1 MVMSEPEEDAEEVSG
16 QGGEDDI
23 LTGDEA
29 DDLQARLEEA
39 EREREQFKS
48 MAARAQADLVNYRRR
63 AEEEKEEI
71 QRSAKS
77 ALLMK
82 MLSTVDDLDRAIAM
96 MPTDES
102 AGWSEGIQLV
112 RRNVMN
118 MLDTEGVTKVES
130 LGKPYDPSFAE
141 ALLFRETED
150 GEEGTVVE
158 VFREGYMYKDRVL
171 RAAQVVVAKRPEQ
184 PETDDSDSN
193 ETNSD
198 KETA

>member
-1 MVMSEPEEDAEEVSG
+1 MVMSEHEDDAEEVSG

-23 LTGDEA
+23 LAGDEA

-63 AEEEKEEI
+63 AEEEKEEV

-77 ALLMK
+77 NLLMK
-82 MLSTVDDLDRAIAM
+82 TLSTVDDLDRAIAM

-102 AGWSEGIQLV
+102 AGWAEGIQLV
-112 RRNVMN
+112 RRNVVN

-130 LGKPYDPSFAE
+130 LGKPYDPAFAE

-150 GEEGTVVE
+150 GDEGTVVE

-184 PETDDSDSN
+184 PETDDSN

>member
-1 MVMSEPEEDAEEVSG
+1 MVMSEHEDDAEEVSA
-16 QGGEDDI
+16 QDGEDDI
-23 LTGDEA
+23 LAGDDS

-39 EREREQFKS
+39 EREREQFKGI
-48 MAARAQADLVNYRRR
+48 AARAQADLVNYRRR

-96 MPTDES
+96 IPTDES
-102 AGWSEGIQLV
+102 AGWAEGIQLV
-112 RRNVMN
+112 RRNVVN

-130 LGKPYDPSFAE
+130 MGTPYDPAYAE

-150 GEEGTVVE
+150 GDEGTVVE
-158 VFREGYMYKDRVL
+158 VFREGYMYKERVL

-184 PETDDSDSN
+184 PETDDSN

>member
-1 MVMSEPEEDAEEVSG
+1 MSEHEEQTGEVSEVC
-16 QGGEDDI
+16 GEDGI
-23 LTGDEA
+23 SAGDEA
-29 DDLQARLEEA
+29 DDLQARFEEA
-39 EREREQFKS
+39 EREREQFKGI
-48 MAARAQADLVNYRRR
+48 AARAQADLVNYRRR

-71 QRSAKS
+71 RRNAKS

-82 MLSTVDDLDRAIAM
+82 MLSTVDDLDRALAM
-96 MPTDES
+96 IPGDE
-102 AGWSEGIQLV
+102 ATGWGEGIQLV

-118 MLDTEGVTKVES
+118 ALDTEGVAKVES
-130 LGKPYDPSFAE
+130 LGMPYDPAYAE
-141 ALLFRETED
+141 ALLFRETDD
-150 GEEGTVVE
+150 GEEGTVIE

-184 PETDDSDSN
+184 TETAEPNELS

>member
-1 MVMSEPEEDAEEVSG
+1 MVMSEHEDDAEEVSG

-23 LTGDEA
+23 LAGDEA

-63 AEEEKEEI
+63 AEEEKEEV

-77 ALLMK
+77 GLLMK

-112 RRNVMN
+112 RRNVVN

-130 LGKPYDPSFAE
+130 LGKPYDPAYAE

-150 GEEGTVVE
+150 GDEGTVVE

-184 PETDDSDSN
+184 PETDDSN

>member
-1 MVMSEPEEDAEEVSG
+1 MVMSEHEDDAEEVPA
-16 QGGEDDI
+16 QGGEDD
-23 LTGDEA
+23 
-29 DDLQARLEEA
+29 DLQALLEEA
-39 EREREQFKS
+39 EREREQFKGI
-48 MAARAQADLVNYRRR
+48 AARAQADLVNYRRR

-96 MPTDES
+96 IPSDES
-102 AGWSEGIQLV
+102 AGWGEGIQLV
-112 RRNVMN
+112 RRNVVN
-118 MLDTEGVTKVES
+118 MLDTEGVIKVES
-130 LGKPYDPSFAE
+130 LGKPYDPAYAE

-150 GEEGTVVE
+150 GDEGTVVE

-184 PETDDSDSN
+184 TETDDSN
-193 ETNSD
+193 EMNSD

>member
-1 MVMSEPEEDAEEVSG
+1 MVMSEHEDDAEEVSG

-23 LTGDEA
+23 LAGDEA

-82 MLSTVDDLDRAIAM
+82 TLSTVDDLDRAIAM

-102 AGWSEGIQLV
+102 AGWAEGIQLV
-112 RRNVMN
+112 RRNVVN

-130 LGKPYDPSFAE
+130 LGK
-141 ALLFRETED
+141 ALRPRLRR
-150 GEEGTVVE
+150 GPPVPG
-158 VFREGYMYKDRVL
+158 DRGRRRGNGRRGLQGRIYVQGSGAPGRAGRGCQAS
-171 RAAQVVVAKRPEQ
+171 RAAGNR
-184 PETDDSDSN
+184 
-193 ETNSD
+193 
-198 KETA
+198 

>member
-1 MVMSEPEEDAEEVSG
+1 MVMSEHEDDAEELPAE
-16 QGGEDDI
+16 GGEDET
-23 LTGDEA
+23 LAGDEA

-63 AEEEKEEI
+63 VEEEKEEI

-77 ALLMK
+77 VLLMK

-96 MPTDES
+96 IPTDES
-102 AGWSEGIQLV
+102 AGWAEGIQLV
-112 RRNVMN
+112 RRNVVN

-130 LGKPYDPSFAE
+130 MGEPYDPAFAE

-150 GEEGTVVE
+150 GDEGTVVE

-184 PETDDSDSN
+184 PETDDSN

>member
-1 MVMSEPEEDAEEVSG
+1 MVMSEHEDDAEEVPA

-23 LTGDEA
+23 LAGDEA

-39 EREREQFKS
+39 EREREQFKGI
-48 MAARAQADLVNYRRR
+48 AARAQADLVNYRRR
-63 AEEEKEEI
+63 AEEEKVEI

-96 MPTDES
+96 IPTDES
-102 AGWSEGIQLV
+102 AGWGEGIQLV
-112 RRNVMN
+112 QRNVMN
-118 MLDTEGVTKVES
+118 MLDTEGVTKVDS
-130 LGKPYDPSFAE
+130 MGRPYDPAYAE

-150 GEEGTVVE
+150 GDEGTVVE
-158 VFREGYMYKDRVL
+158 VFREGYIYKDRVL

-184 PETDDSDSN
+184 PEPDDSN

>member
-1 MVMSEPEEDAEEVSG
+1 MVMSEHEDDAEEVPA

-23 LTGDEA
+23 PSGDEA
-29 DDLQARLEEA
+29 DDFQARLEEA

-63 AEEEKEEI
+63 VEEEKEEI
-71 QRSAKS
+71 QRSVKS

-82 MLSTVDDLDRAIAM
+82 TLSTVDDLDRAIAM
-96 MPTDES
+96 IPTDES
-102 AGWSEGIQLV
+102 AGWGEGIQLV

-130 LGKPYDPSFAE
+130 LGRLYDPAYAE

-150 GEEGTVVE
+150 GDEGTVVE

-184 PETDDSDSN
+184 PETDDSN
-193 ETNSD
+193 ETNND

>member
-1 MVMSEPEEDAEEVSG
+1 MVMSEHEDDAEEVSG

-23 LTGDEA
+23 LAGDEA

-96 MPTDES
+96 IPTDES
-102 AGWSEGIQLV
+102 AGWAEGIQLV
-112 RRNVMN
+112 RRNVVN

-130 LGKPYDPSFAE
+130 MGKPYDPAYAE

>member
-1 MVMSEPEEDAEEVSG
+1 MVMSEPEDDAEELPAE
-16 QGGEDDI
+16 GGEDDI
-23 LTGDEA
+23 LAGDEA

-96 MPTDES
+96 IPTDES
-102 AGWSEGIQLV
+102 AGWAEGIQLV
-112 RRNVMN
+112 RRNVVN

-130 LGKPYDPSFAE
+130 MGEPYDPAYAE

-184 PETDDSDSN
+184 PETDDSN
-193 ETNSD
+193 ETNND

>member
-1 MVMSEPEEDAEEVSG
+1 MSEHEDDAEEVSG

-23 LTGDEA
+23 LAGDEA

-63 AEEEKEEI
+63 AEEEKEEV

-77 ALLMK
+77 NLLMK
-82 MLSTVDDLDRAIAM
+82 TLSTVDDLDRAIAM

-102 AGWSEGIQLV
+102 AGWAEGIQLV
-112 RRNVMN
+112 RRNVVN

-130 LGKPYDPSFAE
+130 LGKPYDPAFAE

-184 PETDDSDSN
+184 PETDDSN

>member
-1 MVMSEPEEDAEEVSG
+1 MVMSEPEDDAEDIPAE
-16 QGGEDDI
+16 GGEDDI
-23 LTGDEA
+23 LAGDEA

-96 MPTDES
+96 IPTDES
-102 AGWSEGIQLV
+102 AGWAEGIQLV
-112 RRNVMN
+112 RRNVVN

-130 LGKPYDPSFAE
+130 MGEPYDPAYAE

-184 PETDDSDSN
+184 PETDDSN

-198 KETA
+198 KERA

>member
-1 MVMSEPEEDAEEVSG
+1 MVMSEHEDDAEEVPA

-23 LTGDEA
+23 LAGDEA

-39 EREREQFKS
+39 EREREQFKGI
-48 MAARAQADLVNYRRR
+48 AARAQADLVNYRRR
-63 AEEEKEEI
+63 AEEEKVEI
-71 QRSAKS
+71 QLSAKS

-96 MPTDES
+96 IPTDES
-102 AGWSEGIQLV
+102 AGWGEGIQLV

-130 LGKPYDPSFAE
+130 MGKPYDPAFAE

-184 PETDDSDSN
+184 PETDDSN

>member
-1 MVMSEPEEDAEEVSG
+1 MVMSEHEDDAEEIPA

-23 LTGDEA
+23 LAGDEA

-39 EREREQFKS
+39 EREREQFKGI
-48 MAARAQADLVNYRRR
+48 AARAQADLVNYRRR

-82 MLSTVDDLDRAIAM
+82 TLSTVDDLDRAIAM
-96 MPTDES
+96 IPTDES
-102 AGWSEGIQLV
+102 AGWGEGIQLV

-130 LGKPYDPSFAE
+130 LGQPYDPAYAE
-141 ALLFRETED
+141 ALLYRETED
-150 GEEGTVVE
+150 GDEGTIVE

-184 PETDDSDSN
+184 PKTDDSN

-198 KETA
+198 KETV

>member
-1 MVMSEPEEDAEEVSG
+1 MVMSEPEDDAEDLPA

-23 LTGDEA
+23 LAGDEA

-39 EREREQFKS
+39 EREREQFKGI
-48 MAARAQADLVNYRRR
+48 AARAQADLVNYRRR

-82 MLSTVDDLDRAIAM
+82 TLSTVDDLDRAIAM
-96 MPTDES
+96 IPTDES
-102 AGWSEGIQLV
+102 AGWGEGIELV
-112 RRNVMN
+112 RRNVVN

-130 LGKPYDPSFAE
+130 LGKPYDPSYAE

-150 GEEGTVVE
+150 GDEGTVVE

-184 PETDDSDSN
+184 PETDDSN

>member
-1 MVMSEPEEDAEEVSG
+1 MSEPEDDAEDIPAE
-16 QGGEDDI
+16 GGEDDI
-23 LTGDEA
+23 LAGDEA

-96 MPTDES
+96 IPTDES
-102 AGWSEGIQLV
+102 AGWAEGIQLV
-112 RRNVMN
+112 RRNVVN

-130 LGKPYDPSFAE
+130 MGEPYDPAYAE

-184 PETDDSDSN
+184 PETDDSN

-198 KETA
+198 KERA

>member
-1 MVMSEPEEDAEEVSG
+1 MSEHEDDAEEVPA

-23 LTGDEA
+23 LAGDEA

-39 EREREQFKS
+39 EREREQFKGI
-48 MAARAQADLVNYRRR
+48 AARAQADLVNYRRR
-63 AEEEKEEI
+63 AEEEKEEV

-77 ALLMK
+77 SLLMK

-96 MPTDES
+96 IPTDES

-112 RRNVMN
+112 RRNVVN

-130 LGKPYDPSFAE
+130 LGRPYDPAFAE

-184 PETDDSDSN
+184 PEDDESN

-198 KETA
+198 KETT